1 MSFGLCNAPATFQAT
16 MNDIF
21 RPLLRRSV
29 IVFFDDILVYSAS
42 KELHL
47 EHLGQV
53 FSILAEHQFYLKSPK
68 CSFCQFKIDYLG
80 HIISNGMVAP
90 DPSKVQAVLDWPVPK
105 NVKAL
110 RGFLGLSGFYR
121 RFIRGYA
128 AIAQP
133 LTTLLK
139 KDSFQWSDVAQ
150 NSFEQLKL
158 AMAQAP
164 VLALPNFAEPFIL
177 QTDASGHA
185 MGAVL
190 LQEKHPIAFFSKM
203 FCPRM
208 ARASTYLR
216 ELHAITSA
224 MKRWRQYLLGHF
236 FVIQTDHKSLRELL
250 TQVIQ
255 TPDQQHYL
263 SKLLG
268 YHYEI
273 QYRPGSTN
281 TVADALS
288 RSLEP
293 SVAEIMLLSVPQF
306 LFLDE
311 LKQELASDPIFQ
323 DLKARYLTD
332 PSAMAEFKLVDE
344 LLLRH
349 GKIWVSPNSRF
360 KQVLLR
366 EFHESLVG
374 GHASVAKTMRRLSE
388 NFFWDNMRQEV
399 HNFVRQC
406 AICQQTKYQTG
417 KPGGLLHPL
426 PLPTHVWEDVSMDF
440 ITGLPPSNG
449 YTVILV
455 VVDRFSKGIH
465 LGALPTNFT
474 AYKVADLFVSM
485 VCKLHGLPKSIV
497 SDRDPIFISRFWSY
511 LFKFSGTLLR
521 MSSSYHPQ
529 TDGQTEVMNRTIE
542 QYLRAFVHDTPSQ
555 WVRFLPWAEFHYNT
569 SVHTGSGL
577 SPFEVMY
584 GKPPP
589 SIPAYIPGT
598 SSVDACDSILG
609 SRDEILSLLR
619 KKID

>member
-1 MSFGLCNAPATFQAT
+1 
-16 MNDIF
+16 
-21 RPLLRRSV
+21 
-29 IVFFDDILVYSAS
+29 
-42 KELHL
+42 
-47 EHLGQV
+47 
-53 FSILAEHQFYLKSPK
+53 
-68 CSFCQFKIDYLG
+68 
-80 HIISNGMVAP
+80 
-90 DPSKVQAVLDWPVPK
+90 
-105 NVKAL
+105 
-110 RGFLGLSGFYR
+110 
-121 RFIRGYA
+121 
-128 AIAQP
+128 
-133 LTTLLK
+133 
-139 KDSFQWSDVAQ
+139 
-150 NSFEQLKL
+150 
-158 AMAQAP
+158 
-164 VLALPNFAEPFIL
+164 
-177 QTDASGHA
+177 
-185 MGAVL
+185 
-190 LQEKHPIAFFSKM
+190 
-203 FCPRM
+203 
-208 ARASTYLR
+208 
-216 ELHAITSA
+216 
-224 MKRWRQYLLGHF
+224 
-236 FVIQTDHKSLRELL
+236 
-250 TQVIQ
+250 
-255 TPDQQHYL
+255 
-263 SKLLG
+263 
-268 YHYEI
+268 
-273 QYRPGSTN
+273 
-281 TVADALS
+281 
-288 RSLEP
+288 
-293 SVAEIMLLSVPQF
+293 MLLSVPQF

-374 GHASVAKTMRRLSE
+374 GHAGVAKTMRRLSE
-388 NFFWDNMRQEV
+388 IFFWDNMRQEV
-399 HNFVRQC
+399 QNFVRQC